1 MGSEY
6 NTLQLI
12 SDLSN
17 RLGGLSQASN
27 LLGFGKTY
35 LSDLR
40 QRITNPNVRGYNPKY
55 SFSLNNLN
63 TFKKS
68 LESKVGEKESYCL
81 FMINKYIEYNENL
94 KRYSNQQF
102 DPNLRYKYF
111 YRIDTLEKAY

>member
-1 MGSEY
+1 MGSKY

-17 RLGGLSQASN
+17 RLGGLSQAGF

-35 LSDLR
+35 LSDLK

-55 SFSLNNLN
+55 LFSLNNLN
-63 TFKKS
+63 TFKES
-68 LESKVGEKESYCL
+68 LERKVGENYCL
-81 FMINKYIEYNENL
+81 FMINRYIENNENL

-102 DPNLRYKYF
+102 DSSLKYKYF
-111 YRIDTLEKAY
+111 SRNNKKV